1 MDKLFKYYALDGS
14 GIQGANKRPI
24 NHTFSSAEAAFKISA
39 FCLESAVP
47 GLYRLL
53 AKNPTNIQKYHYFNI
68 KCPNCGK
75 PLFRKKGK
83 ALAVC
88 KEKDCGYEREL
99 SFDSSENSEN

>member
-68 KCPNCGK
+68 KCPNCG
-75 PLFRKKGK
+75 
-83 ALAVC
+83 C
-88 KEKDCGYEREL
+88 KLEEIMPAKDKHVLPMYACTCCNR
-99 SFDSSENSEN
+99 

>member
-24 NHTFSSAEAAFKISA
+24 NHTISSAEAAFKISA

-68 KCPNCGK
+68 KCPNCG
-75 PLFRKKGK
+75 
-83 ALAVC
+83 C
-88 KEKDCGYEREL
+88 KLEEIMPARDKHVLPMYACTCCNR
-99 SFDSSENSEN
+99 

>member
-24 NHTFSSAEAAFKISA
+24 SDAFDSAETAFKISA
-39 FCLESAVP
+39 FCLETAIP

-68 KCPNCGK
+68 QCPNCGSK
-75 PLFRKKGK
+75 LEEIMPARDKHVLPMYACTCCNR
-83 ALAVC
+83 
-88 KEKDCGYEREL
+88 
-99 SFDSSENSEN
+99 

>member
-1 MDKLFKYYALDGS
+1 MDKLFKYYALDGR

-39 FCLESAVP
+39 FCLETAVP

-68 KCPNCGK
+68 KCPNCG
-75 PLFRKKGK
+75 
-83 ALAVC
+83 C
-88 KEKDCGYEREL
+88 KLEEIMPAKDKHVLPMYACTCCNR
-99 SFDSSENSEN
+99 